1 MPEFDFTL
9 ILTGITDFTDEQVDA
24 LFEAGCDDATVAQR
38 EGRVYMTF
46 SREAESI
53 IAAILSAIADIR
65 KAAIGAIVLRVDTC
79 NLVTQAE
86 IARRL
91 GRTRQGIELYVKGK
105 RGPGGFPA
113 PACNIIEGQLL
124 YFWCEVAYWAYQN
137 NILSQNANREAQEIA
152 ILNNILELEHQK
164 VIAPDATALLLSK
177 FSVCKPFEDQKL
189 VQNQ

>member
-9 ILTGITDFTDEQVDA
+9 ILTGITDFTDDQVDA

-38 EGRVYMTF
+38 EGRVYITF
-46 SREAESI
+46 SREAESA
-53 IAAILSAIADIR
+53 IAAVLSAIGDIR
-65 KAAIGAIVLRVDTC
+65 KAAIGASVLRVDTC

-91 GRTRQGIELYVKGK
+91 GRTRQSIELYVKGK

-113 PACNIIEGQLL
+113 PACNIIEGQPL

-177 FSVCKPFEDQKL
+177 FSVWKPFEDHEL